1 MYFMV
6 HKSSNPSTQI
16 VSIHRYVDYS
26 NMIPNEDQ
34 VHVTR
39 TERSI
44 GIVERQRAVWIAS
57 IETLV
62 VFIETHKTF

>member
-6 HKSSNPSTQI
+6 HKSSDPRTQI
-16 VSIHRYVDYS
+16 ISIHRYVKY
-26 NMIPNEDQ
+26 NNNIPNEDQ
-34 VHVTR
+34 LHVAR

-44 GIVERQRAVWIAS
+44 GIVERQRSVWIAS